1 MGPPK
6 RLLKSLLMA
15 TITPTRSRTPGQS
28 REGPLRPRLGGGG
41 RPPVIHFPQY
51 GGGGDGG
58 RDDVPDFGERLKR
71 YRIGLMVGMISVMM
85 LFITFSTTFI
95 FRHHVK
101 HFDSRTGTFVSDWRP
116 VPLPYALLLFNTGIL
131 LLSSFTIEKARRQ
144 VFEQAVVT
152 PITSLPGI
160 AVDRER
166 RVSWVAV
173 TALLGVTFLAGQ
185 ALAWWRLT
193 QRGYL
198 LATNPAN
205 SFFYLLTG
213 LHAIH
218 LLGGVL
224 ALGYALLS
232 GLLPRP
238 LQRRRVIVD
247 VAAWYWHFMAML
259 WIYVFAVL
267 ALG

>member
-1 MGPPK
+1 
-6 RLLKSLLMA
+6 MA
-15 TITPTRSRTPGQS
+15 TITPIRSRTPG
-28 REGPLRPRLGGGG
+28 PTRPRVGGGG
-41 RPPVIHFPQY
+41 RPPVIRFPQY

-58 RDDVPDFGERLKR
+58 RDDLPDFGERLKR
-71 YRIGLMVGMISVMM
+71 YRLGLMVGMVSVMM
-85 LFITFSTTFI
+85 LFITFSSTFI

-101 HFDSRTGTFVSDWRP
+101 HLDPRTGNLVSDWAP
-116 VPLPYALLLFNTGIL
+116 LPLPYGLLLFNTGVL
-131 LLSSFTIEKARRQ
+131 LISSFTIEKARRQ
-144 VFEQAVVT
+144 VFEQAVVA
-152 PITSLPGI
+152 PITALPGI
-160 AVDRER
+160 AADRGR

-213 LHAIH
+213 LHAVH

-224 ALGYALLS
+224 ALAYALLS
-232 GLLPRP
+232 GFLPRP
-238 LQRRRVIVD
+238 LERRRVIVD

-259 WIYVFAVL
+259 WIYVFAVI